1 MRFTTIFLTVLADS
15 IVSKKTVL
23 FLKVMPDYYKSAR
36 HLIAVDCII
45 FGYDIIEK
53 EIKLL
58 LFKRMFEPAKG
69 KWSLAGGFVEK
80 DESLDEAAIRILRK
94 LTGLDSVYMKQSY
107 AYGETGRDPG
117 DRVVSVAYF
126 ALITLRDINK
136 ELAEQNGVSWCSLT
150 KLPELIFDHSLM
162 IRKALNDLQN
172 QIKIKPVGFELLPEK
187 FTLVQLQ
194 DLYEAIY
201 QRIID
206 KRNFRK
212 KILSMGILEKLDE
225 KERETSKKGAYYF
238 KFNEDTY
245 KRLKQNGFYFSLD
258 VN

>member
-1 MRFTTIFLTVLADS
+1 MKLY
-15 IVSKKTVL
+15 SKHTK
-23 FLKVMPDYYKSAR
+23 
-36 HLIAVDCII
+36 HLVAVDCII
-45 FGYDIIEK
+45 FGYDILEK

-58 LFKRMFEPAKG
+58 LIKRSFDPAKG
-69 KWSLAGGFVEK
+69 RWSLEGGFV
-80 DESLDEAAIRILRK
+80 DENESIDQAASRILRK
-94 LTGLDSVYMKQSY
+94 LTGLESVYMKQSY
-107 AYGETGRDPG
+107 SYGETDRDPG
-117 DRVVSVAYF
+117 ARVISTAYF
-126 ALITLRDINK
+126 ALIAIRDINK
-136 ELAEQNGVSWCSLT
+136 ELTQQNGAQWRSIAR
-150 KLPELIFDHSLM
+150 LPDLIFDHSAM
-162 IRKALNDLQN
+162 VKKALIDLQS

-201 QRIID
+201 QKKID

-225 KERETSKKGAYYF
+225 KERETSKKGAYYY

-245 KRLKQNGFYFSLD
+245 KRLKQNGFYFNLD